1 VIVVRRKVP
10 LAGLGVL
17 LLGLGLATVAAAA
30 GDSKSDIDFR
40 GINALRVTTSPVP
53 PGAID
58 CNIDNGAL
66 VHDLEQQL
74 ATGGLKVTTSG
85 DNVATVTVLSTSE
98 TTRGICSSA
107 IMLGAYSRMSFFDEA
122 AGWLRSGYVVV
133 WQSGLIVTSSPAEHL
148 KTVRQALAR
157 LGTAMLRDWQ
167 KQNPAASK

>member
-1 VIVVRRKVP
+1 VIAVMRKFR
-10 LAGLGVL
+10 AALGAL
-17 LLGLGLATVAAAA
+17 LLSIGMGAVVAAAE
-30 GDSKSDIDFR
+30 DNKSDIDFR
-40 GINALRVTTSPVP
+40 GITALRVTTSPVP

-74 ATGGLKVTTSG
+74 ATGGLKVATSG

-98 TTRGICSSA
+98 TTRGVCSSA
-107 IMLGAYSRMSFFDEA
+107 VMLGAYSRMSFFDEA

-157 LGTAMLRDWQ
+157 LGNAMLRDWQ
-167 KQNPAASK
+167 KQNSAAPK

>member
-1 VIVVRRKVP
+1 VIAVMQTFR
-10 LAGLGVL
+10 AALGAL
-17 LLGLGLATVAAAA
+17 LLSIGMGTVVAAAE
-30 GDSKSDIDFR
+30 DIKSDIDFR
-40 GINALRVTTSPVP
+40 GINALRVTTSPMP

-66 VHDLEQQL
+66 VHDLEQQFWT
-74 ATGGLKVTTSG
+74 AGLKVATSG

-98 TTRGICSSA
+98 TTRGVCSSA
-107 IMLGAYSRMSFFDEA
+107 VMLGAYSRMSFFDEA

-157 LGTAMLRDWQ
+157 LGNAMLRDWQ
-167 KQNPAASK
+167 KQNPAAPK